1 MRRLLVAAGAAAV
14 ITIAGCGSTTTP
26 TLENAKLSAAA
37 VLTQSAKKAD
47 EVTSYSADLVMDI
60 TAGAQGKGNIQG
72 TMLYQKTPELAT
84 DTTLDKVSFAGQD
97 LPGGMR
103 VILLGDVMYMKMDML
118 KALTGSTKPWVKV
131 DLKQIGSSAGVNV
144 DQLLGQS
151 KQMDLKTSVTMLTAS
166 KDVKEVG
173 AEQVGGVDTT
183 HYAGTFPIDEAIKQ
197 LPAEAQKNM
206 KGQLPAEAKDM
217 KFDAWIDGDGLPR
230 KVQLSGEQKEG
241 AFAATMLFKAFNE
254 PVEIK
259 APPADQVGDLPQNL
273 PMGG

>member
-1 MRRLLVAAGAAAV
+1 MRRLLVAACAAAA
-14 ITIAGCGSTTTP
+14 ITVAGCGTTATP
-26 TLENAKLSAAA
+26 TLENTELSAAA

-47 EVTSYSADLVMDI
+47 EVTSYAADIVMDI

-84 DTTLDKVSFAGQD
+84 DVTLNKVSFGGQD

-103 VILLGDVMYMKMDML
+103 VILTGDMMYMKMDML
-118 KALTGSTKPWVKV
+118 KTLTGSTKPWVKL
-131 DLKQIGSSAGVNV
+131 DLKQLGSSAGINV

-151 KQMDLKTSVTMLTAS
+151 KQIDLETSVKMLTAS

-183 HYAGTFPIDEAIKQ
+183 HYAGTFPIEEAMKQ

-206 KGQLPAEAKDM
+206 KGQIPAEMKDM

-230 KVQLSGEQKEG
+230 KVQLGGKQAEGE
-241 AFAATMLFKAFNE
+241 FAATMVFKDFNA

-259 APPADQVGDLPQNL
+259 APPADQVGELPQNA
-273 PMGG
+273 PTGS

>member
-1 MRRLLVAAGAAAV
+1 MRRLLVAACAAAA

-183 HYAGTFPIDEAIKQ
+183 HYAGTFPIEEAIKQ

-206 KGQLPAEAKDM
+206 KGQLPAEVKDM

-241 AFAATMLFKAFNE
+241 AFAATMIFKAFNE

-273 PMGG
+273 PVGG